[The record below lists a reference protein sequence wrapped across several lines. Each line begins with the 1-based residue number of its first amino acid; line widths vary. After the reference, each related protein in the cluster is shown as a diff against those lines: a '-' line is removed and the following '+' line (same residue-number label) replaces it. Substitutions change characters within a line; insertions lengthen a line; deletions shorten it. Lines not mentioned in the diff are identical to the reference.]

1 MPPHFRVSRTRID
14 RPKSIMQNSPHLPV
28 MPGLGFSPPS
38 LSPSFPSTTQKV
50 TGTLFKPAA
59 TARGLFLCPQ
69 ETPCIRPQI
78 PKPRRPEPPAPFCA
92 LRSAP
97 PPGNVFITN
106 AGRTRLVDD
115 GGFLQSGHSAG
126 LRKRHRS
133 LGGCRSDAQ
142 PLLINTPARSRGLF
156 SFWEPP
162 NAR

>member
-1 MPPHFRVSRTRID
+1 MH
-14 RPKSIMQNSPHLPV
+14 
-28 MPGLGFSPPS
+28 SPP
-38 LSPSFPSTTQKV
+38 PPEAPATRTTRAV
-50 TGTLFKPAA
+50 
-59 TARGLFLCPQ
+59 
-69 ETPCIRPQI
+69 
-78 PKPRRPEPPAPFCA
+78 
-92 LRSAP
+92 LRLAVSP